1 MHNLKQCWVSLVYFE
16 EVDRWVGAGGR
27 RGGGGGSIAEE
38 RGGPASRAP
47 AAATSLS
54 SLTD

>member
-1 MHNLKQCWVSLVYFE
+1 MGGK
-16 EVDRWVGAGGR
+16 AGGA
-27 RGGGGGSIAEE
+27 GGGSIAEE